1 MKNIFLTLSLLALL
15 PQLSRAEDFGLNR
28 LGASAFAEAGQGVPE
43 PLAAV
48 AAQDR
53 AAAPAAPAALKDWT
67 VMVFLN
73 AKNDLE
79 RFGMQD
85 INEMET
91 VGSSDR
97 VNVVVQM
104 GRMAG
109 YDSSDGNWTGVRRYY
124 VTKDSNQARIASR
137 LVQDLGRLNMGDA
150 DELRNFIVWA
160 KRQYPARRYAVI
172 VWNHGNGWLRGNP
185 AAYEGSSKGISF
197 DDETGNNIDTPQL
210 GRALS
215 DAGGV
220 DLLASDACLMQMA
233 EVAYEVKAAA
243 KYMVGSEETE
253 PGAGY
258 DYAKVLGPLVKQ
270 PSMNTAAFGRI
281 IVDAY
286 WTSNLIGFRLATHSL
301 LDLSRAP
308 ALARSMD
315 AFARAAMASADKAV
329 LQRARDEVQSYAI
342 AQNKD
347 LRHFARLVE
356 GRAASAAL
364 KTAAR
369 ALGSSIE
376 GGIVLHDRSSVL
388 PRSNSNGIAAYIPNL
403 RVDGDFAALALAR
416 DTQWDE
422 FLGWLN
428 R

>member
-1 MKNIFLTLSLLALL
+1 MNKILISLIALALSVAPL
-15 PQLSRAEDFGLNR
+15 RAEESALESLGLS
-28 LGASAFAEAGQGVPE
+28 GPGVAPVSAPE
-43 PLAAV
+43 PV
-48 AAQDR
+48 MER
-53 AAAPAAPAALKDWT
+53 AAPPAAERAALKEWT
-67 VMVFLN
+67 FMVFLN
-73 AKNDLE
+73 AKNNLE
-79 RFGMQD
+79 QYGMQD
-85 INEMET
+85 MNEMER
-91 VGSSDR
+91 VGSSDQ
-97 VNVVVQM
+97 VNIVVEM

-124 VTKDSNQARIASR
+124 VQKDDNTSRITSP
-137 LVQDLGRLNMGDA
+137 VVEDLGRLNMGDA
-150 DELRNFIVWA
+150 DELRKFIAWA
-160 KRQYPARRYAVI
+160 KQRYPARRYALVL
-172 VWNHGNGWLRGNP
+172 WNHGNGWLRGNP
-185 AAYEGSSKGISF
+185 APYEGKGISF

-210 GRALS
+210 GRALA

-258 DYAKVLGPLVKQ
+258 DYTKVLKPLVRT
-270 PSMNTAAFGRI
+270 PSMGAAAFGRI

-286 WTSNLIGFRLATHSL
+286 WTSNMIGFSVATHSMV
-301 LDLSRAP
+301 DLARTS
-308 ALARSMD
+308 ALARKMD
-315 AFARAAMASADKAV
+315 AFARAAMASPDKAV
-329 LQRARDEVQSYAI
+329 IQRARTEVQSYAI

-356 GRAASAAL
+356 DRATAAAL

-369 ALGSSIE
+369 DLGANIE
-376 GGIVLHDRSSVL
+376 GGFVMLDRSSIL
-388 PRSNSNGIAAYIPNL
+388 PRNQSNGIAAYIP
-403 RVDGDFAALALAR
+403 DGSVSRDFSLLKLAQ

-422 FLGWLN
+422 FLAWQA